1 MRLNLNYKMKLSQV
15 TDNGL
20 YKVLK
25 MNEREKSITRLMD
38 MGLLPGES
46 IRIRHEAPLG
56 DPISIEFRDS
66 HVSLRLKDA
75 DQLEVESIHD

>member
-1 MRLNLNYKMKLSQV
+1 
-15 TDNGL
+15 
-20 YKVLK
+20 
-25 MNEREKSITRLMD
+25 